1 MCFSAVK
8 KRKFNFNLSFQQG
21 YGVYKLS
28 HATASHSS
36 LPLGNPAYHDL
47 LTCDFSN
54 SRLDALQ
61 SGGMVTNLGPDFGF
75 STTCPVDS
83 SSHAELLLEAVAR
96 EGEAMVDRAPPPC
109 ESGEGGSGGVN
120 GEFCR
125 ASPPSPYQDHNLTD
139 TSSVFEGSERR
150 LSHVECRTIELTDW
164 EWCRS
169 KSERTPRQVSE
180 TFTLLV
186 FPQLVRQLLNLHEVN
201 AEWTDALGRLALREI
216 SDDKTDAF
224 LISLSVCAF
233 YLERGNYLVL
243 RRLCTWMHTHT
254 HEMKLLL
261 NQTREIFAYACVFP
275 CCLDVCLTFCC
286 QAPAARLSFPPHL

>member
-1 MCFSAVK
+1 MK
-8 KRKFNFNLSFQQG
+8 KRKFKFNLSFQQG

-36 LPLGNPAYHDL
+36 PPPGNPAYHDL
-47 LTCDFSN
+47 FTCDFSN

-61 SGGMVTNLGPDFGF
+61 SGGLLPNLGPDFNF
-75 STTCPVDS
+75 STTCPEDS
-83 SSHAELLLEAVAR
+83 SSHAELLLEAVAGG
-96 EGEAMVDRAPPPC
+96 GEAMVDCPPPSC
-109 ESGEGGSGGVN
+109 ESGGDDGGGVD
-120 GEFCR
+120 GEFHC

-169 KSERTPRQVSE
+169 KSERTPRQVAE
-180 TFTLLV
+180 TFTLPV
-186 FPQLVRQLLNLHEVN
+186 FPQPVRQLLNLHEAN

-224 LISLSVCAF
+224 LISLSVFAFHLEGEIICCFAGCAPGRVRTHTLTQRRTHMKWS
-233 YLERGNYLVL
+233 YYSTRLERYLL
-243 RRLCTWMHTHT
+243 MLWRFL
-254 HEMKLLL
+254 
-261 NQTREIFAYACVFP
+261 
-275 CCLDVCLTFCC
+275 
-286 QAPAARLSFPPHL
+286 AA